1 MNQLISYRYDALD
14 RLIGVEPVGAPAS
27 TRVYRDGRI
36 ATQLEGEQQRSVLES
51 GGYVLAQSTHSGSS
65 IVNSL
70 LGCDQQGSVLQSVTG
85 NQIQRSVYTPYGG
98 SDVVGGLQSLLG
110 FNGEQPDPVTGC
122 YLLGNGY
129 RAYNPVLMRFHSP
142 DSMSPFDSGGVNPYA
157 YCEGD
162 PVNMTDPTGHFS
174 WRKLLGIVI
183 SVAAIALT
191 VATLGSSAPLTGPL
205 IVAAALNIGAELLSI
220 AGEVTSLLAPTS
232 KAGSILGYVSLGL
245 AAVSF
250 SAPYTAKLAGSGT
263 ARAVGK
269 FFKATPSAAF
279 QAIGQPIGVQG
290 VKSAGSLAKLGRG
303 AKRTA
308 AALELLD
315 AGMPKYFG
323 YAKWAGRAVKG
334 ATYVEENGIP
344 YLYSPSTSQSDE
356 APSTLDA
363 FVRGD
368 TDKGAQGPGQTNIK
382 PGDFLTA
389 DQDRMQALREF

>member
-1 MNQLISYRYDALD
+1 M
-14 RLIGVEPVGAPAS
+14 
-27 TRVYRDGRI
+27 
-36 ATQLEGEQQRSVLES
+36 TQLKPVDQKSSTWQRTTLLATDNSQSIIGEIVDGKHNSIAYSAYGEQFAKQEDKIR
-51 GGYVLAQSTHSGSS
+51 
-65 IVNSL
+65 
-70 LGCDQQGSVLQSVTG
+70 
-85 NQIQRSVYTPYGG
+85 
-98 SDVVGGLQSLLG
+98 LG
-110 FNGEQPDPVTGC
+110 FNGQLREAKVGW

-157 YCEGD
+157 YCVGD

-174 WRKLLGIVI
+174 WRTFLGIAI
-183 SVAAIALT
+183 SIAAIAFT
-191 VATLGSSAPLTGPL
+191 IATLGSSGPLTGPL
-205 IVAAALNIGAELLSI
+205 IVAAALNIGAEVLSI

-232 KAGSILGYVSLGL
+232 KAGSILGYIGLGL
-245 AAVSF
+245 AAVSV
-250 SAPYTAKLAGSGT
+250 SAPYAARLAGSGT

-315 AGMPKYFG
+315 AGIPKYFG
-323 YAKWAGRAVKG
+323 YVKWAGRAVK
-334 ATYVEENGIP
+334 AASYVEENGIP
-344 YLYSPSTSQSDE
+344 YLYSPSTGQSDGS
-356 APSTLDA
+356 PSTLDA

-368 TDKGAQGPGQTNIK
+368 ADQGAQGLGQINIK

-389 DQDRMQALREF
+389 DEDRMQAIREF